1 MFQVW
6 NPEDQQEEV
15 LVMIVRTGFN
25 TVTGAMVRELVA
37 PTKVFIQKIPFTAVS
52 TISKHSPATCWQMY
66 RPLSWCGS
74 GEHKRVVSYVATGDT
89 TCFLVLLP
97 YQDVHA
103 VPLLHVIA
111 HSM

>member
-25 TVTGAMVRELVA
+25 TVMGAMVRELVA
-37 PTKVFIQKIPFTAVS
+37 PTKVFIQKISFTAVS
-52 TISKHSPATCWQMY
+52 TISKHSPAMCWQMY
-66 RPLSWCGS
+66 RPLSWCSS
-74 GEHKRVVSYVATGDT
+74 GQRKLVVSNVATGDT

-111 HSM
+111 HSI